1 MSLSSLPQLGP
12 VPDALMVAFEE
23 AFAVQQRELCQLWK
37 VTAQLWAAAAEAD
50 RAFVGDE
57 LALTM
62 GVHPQTA
69 SALVERALRAQAVP
83 ALLAAWEALEL
94 TDRHVLAAIDE
105 LDRCLDDPAVRIA
118 VVDRVLTRCR
128 ERAREHGWPRPGELR
143 RMIRAAALLHDPA
156 AAERRERS
164 KRDDRRT
171 DFYVLPDGQAGFAL
185 EGPAASVLA
194 AAEAIRIRAKA
205 IHRLAGEQRTV
216 PQIEFDL
223 TVELLTTGTLDGSGP
238 GPVVEIQVVVPL
250 DVATAAAA
258 QADRAGDGEEPSGP
272 AVTERRQ
279 VLAELVG
286 YGPITDQ
293 TARELIG
300 RASMLRRIVT
310 GPNGQVIAVD
320 DARTPTGDLSADLK
334 RLAAAAVVTR
344 DLSSRRYRATRRQTR
359 FVRTRDRTCRFP
371 CCTTPARW
379 TDLDHRLAWPHGPT
393 DTTNLHCLC
402 RHHHRAKQSALF
414 TVSTDPAGNTTWTS
428 TRTGRTHTTPAVELT
443 PA

>member
-12 VPDALMVAFEE
+12 VPDALMLAFEE

-50 RAFVGDE
+50 RAFVADE
-57 LALTM
+57 LALSM

-69 SALVERALRAQAVP
+69 SALVERALRAHAVP
-83 ALLAAWEALEL
+83 ALLEAWEALEL
-94 TDRHVLAAIDE
+94 TDRHMHAALDE

-128 ERAREHGWPRPGELR
+128 ERADVHGWPRPGELR

-164 KRDDRRT
+164 KRNDRRT

-194 AAEAIRIRAKA
+194 AAQAVRDRAMKVT
-205 IHRLAGEQRTV
+205 REPGESRTLAQV
-216 PQIEFDL
+216 EFDL

-250 DVATAAAA
+250 DVATAAA
-258 QADRAGDGEEPSGP
+258 QADRAGEGEEPSRP
-272 AVTERRQ
+272 AVRRQ
-279 VLAELVG
+279 ALAELVG

-300 RASMLRRIVT
+300 RASKLRRIVT
-310 GPNGQVIAVD
+310 GPDGQVIAVD
-320 DARTPTGDLSADLK
+320 EAFTPTGDLAEDLT
-334 RLAAAAVVTR
+334 RLVAAAVVPR
-344 DLSSRRYRATRRQTR
+344 DLSSRRYRPTRRATR

-371 CCTTPARW
+371 GCTTPARW
-379 TDLDHRLAWPHGPT
+379 TDLDHVLAWPHGPT
-393 DTTNLHCLC
+393 DPDNLHCLC
-402 RHHHRAKQSALF
+402 RHHHRAKQSGLF
-414 TVSTDPAGNTTWTS
+414 SVGTDPYGNTTWTS
-428 TRTGRTHTTPAVELT
+428 TRTGRTHTTPRASSSLAEFG
-443 PA
+443 